1 MLCATKFRI
10 PAFRSSYSLL
20 KSRAVVSTSGISK
33 IKKSFSKNKVNYYSS
48 SSPSESPKQHLSME
62 NFTAYC
68 KRKGRILGYWF
79 FFFSSS
85 SSSIL
90 LERCRKSFTRPTFGV
105 HDYGSFYAQTILPLQ
120 NEIAPPQLANVSLQ
134 KNPER
139 SIVECSCQSAINVGR
154 LKDPSFSFA
163 ICSKVF
169 HR

>member
-68 KRKGRILGYWF
+68 KRKGWIFQTADIYGGLAG
-79 FFFSSS
+79 
-85 SSSIL
+85 
-90 LERCRKSFTRPTFGV
+90 TF
-105 HDYGSFYAQTILPLQ
+105 DYGPLGVLLKRNIRELWWSDFILKRKDCLGIETPV
-120 NEIAPPQLANVSLQ
+120 IM
-134 KNPER
+134 NPEGWT
-139 SIVECSCQSAINVGR
+139 SKTFSASLEQN
-154 LKDPSFSFA
+154 
-163 ICSKVF
+163 
-169 HR
+169 